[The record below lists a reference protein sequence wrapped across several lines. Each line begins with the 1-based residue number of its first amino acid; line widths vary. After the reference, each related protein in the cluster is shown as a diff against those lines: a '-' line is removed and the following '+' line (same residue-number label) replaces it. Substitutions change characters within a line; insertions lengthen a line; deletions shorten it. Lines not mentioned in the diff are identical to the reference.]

1 MVLGIS
7 CLENQVNT
15 KLFSKSSLLA
25 LLILE
30 SDPNHDLHL
39 LSASVLLFVVVV
51 AIILVVVL
59 RDLLVLGHD
68 GRGERVEHQRWRR
81 QRGCVN
87 SLPG

>member
-1 MVLGIS
+1 MDS
-7 CLENQVNT
+7 MY
-15 KLFSKSSLLA
+15 A

-30 SDPNHDLHL
+30 NDPNHDLYL
-39 LSASVLLFVVVV
+39 LSASVLLLVIVVD
-51 AIILVVVL
+51 IILVVVL

-87 SLPG
+87 SLP